1 MRNNDFKNLCDRVK
15 YADKNDPIWYA
26 GYLWIDLTEK
36 QIDKVI
42 AICNL
47 CKVCYKKSIGNMLFE
62 RNVLETPSG
71 MKLYGEHDKVF
82 SDIKTLI
89 EGCSNYRANEFI
101 LDLYNVN
108 FITCGEYRVMCD
120 WIERHTDCNGAIIQD
135 WN

>member
-1 MRNNDFKNLCDRVK
+1 MRNEQFKQFLETVK
-15 YADKNDPIWYA
+15 DADKYDPIWYA

-42 AICNL
+42 SISSIG
-47 CKVCYKKSIGNMLFE
+47 KVCYKKSIGNLLFA

-82 SDIKTLI
+82 NDIKILI
-89 EGCSNYRANEFI
+89 EGCSKNRANEFI

-108 FITCGEYRVMCD
+108 FITCGEYRVMNE
-120 WIERHTDCNGAIIQD
+120 WIESHIDRHGAIIKG